1 MTTTMNKH
9 HNPTIA
15 QPHLDELVET
25 LGSDWSDY
33 SWSNNLCASVG
44 YEYGSNKVII
54 IFIPNSLQNDLMK
67 CHVNQFHI
75 QLDNPYTGKSK
86 IIATL
91 DTISET
97 ITYVTK
103 FLEKKRESG
112 YPQKARGF

>member
-1 MTTTMNKH
+1 MNKH

-15 QPHLDELVET
+15 QPYLDELVKT

-54 IFIPNSLQNDLMK
+54 IFIPNSFKNDLMK
-67 CHVNQFHI
+67 CDVNQFHI
-75 QLDNPYTGKSK
+75 QLDNPCTGKSK

-91 DTISET
+91 DTISEA

-112 YPQKARGF
+112 YPQTGRGF